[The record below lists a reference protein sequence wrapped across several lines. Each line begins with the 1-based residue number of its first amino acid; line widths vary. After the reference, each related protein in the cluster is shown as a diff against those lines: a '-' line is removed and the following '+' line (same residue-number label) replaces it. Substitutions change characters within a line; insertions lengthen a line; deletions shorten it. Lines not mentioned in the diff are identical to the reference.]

1 MAASLLYQLLQQ
13 LQPDARAVVLLR
25 YQDDLDPVDIAA
37 ALDMPVNT
45 VKSHLRRSLQWLRDQ
60 CAGDAHGY

>member
-1 MAASLLYQLLQQ
+1 LTEL
-13 LQPDARAVVLLR
+13 PPPCRR
-25 YQDDLDPVDIAA
+25 DLDPVDIAA

-45 VKSHLRRSLQWLRDQ
+45 VKSHLRLSLQWLRDQ